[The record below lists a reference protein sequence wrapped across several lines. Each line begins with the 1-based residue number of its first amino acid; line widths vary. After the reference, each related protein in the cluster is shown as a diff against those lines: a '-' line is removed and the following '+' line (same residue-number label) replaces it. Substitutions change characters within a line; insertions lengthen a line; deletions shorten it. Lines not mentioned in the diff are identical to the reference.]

1 MDFGTIHRGAHNTGS
16 WDHNMFWISV
26 KKRGE
31 LLPPEPVMQTVS
43 INEPPAILFSFQPP
57 LARPGIT
64 GFETKL
70 LEALRAYPDRLE
82 MWLKEGN
89 PLRNHRN
96 LIALYTGFFEICNAN
111 GIEYWLEFGSLL
123 GYVRHKGIIP
133 WEWDMDVGCTSAH
146 FRTLLD
152 AGTTMKRDHPLIGF
166 RHYQHPEYG
175 DAGYSFYLKSDPDI
189 LCDIAEYRQEG
200 DKLVCTAASWNY
212 PSHRVEDILPV
223 RRVTMLGE
231 SHDPARPEMILR
243 STQTVLGQY
252 MGDGSLDK
260 NRIGY
265 EQYDPVPFL
274 LTHLYHPESAE
285 RLCSAPFV
293 DVGEASSIA
302 EGFETFGYA
311 GCPFVVRN
319 CRIADIAPES
329 FVRRLEAADGTVFG
343 WGNEQ
348 ELVGDLRLRDVV
360 NDWKQDALAANV
372 IDAPIA
378 ELFTGMRWMR
388 DFHRHGIAASSLM
401 LVLTNRLTY
410 TPFHQDRPTE
420 GGGWMWLA
428 EGQKLWNLIDFEDC
442 DLLFDGQTKTLP
454 DLVRPNFSTNTD
466 MPCGAVR
473 GKRGSAPEIFSLPT
487 RVGSFCPHIPA
498 GSRPGRLFGAARRRG
513 MHTTDGSVVRRTL
526 PNQA

>member
-1 MDFGTIHRGAHNTGS
+1 MT
-16 WDHNMFWISV
+16 
-26 KKRGE
+26 
-31 LLPPEPVMQTVS
+31 
-43 INEPPAILFSFQPP
+43 
-57 LARPGIT
+57 T

-82 MWLKEGN
+82 MWLSEGD

-152 AGTTMKRDHPLIGF
+152 AGTAIERDHPLFGF

-175 DAGYSFYLKSDPDI
+175 DAGYSFYLKSNPDI

-231 SHDPARPEMILR
+231 SALIPARPEMILR

-252 MGDGSLDK
+252 MGDGSLDR

-285 RLCSAPFV
+285 RLCSPPFV

-302 EGFETFGYA
+302 EGFETLGHA

-329 FVRRLEAADGTVFG
+329 FTGRLEAADGSVFG

-348 ELVGDLRLRDVV
+348 EFVGDLRLRDVV
-360 NDWKQDALAANV
+360 NDWKQDVLAANI
-372 IDAPIA
+372 IDAPIP
-378 ELFTGMRWMR
+378 ELFAPHEVDARL
-388 DFHRHGIAASSLM
+388 HSYGITASSLM

-442 DLLFDGQTKTLP
+442 DLLFDGQTKTLR
-454 DLVRPNFSTNTD
+454 DLRPAELLYEHGHALWGRARQAWIGAGDFLYFPPGWAHSVRTYQ
-466 MPCGAVR
+466 R
-473 GKRGSAPEIFSLPT
+473 SAGLGGYSLL
-487 RVGSFCPHIPA
+487 
-498 GSRPGRLFGAARRRG
+498 PGDAERMQRMVPWYEERYA
-513 MHTTDGSVVRRTL
+513 S
-526 PNQA
+526 QA